1 MQNTEVLLKD
11 SIYAAI
17 GLAAPVLERNLD
29 FDFGYF
35 LNNTLVQEVQIS
47 KPGYNILR
55 RRAAVVLGQWLPV
68 KEGLNRTLVYQI
80 FQHLLDK
87 GDRLNDQVVRV
98 TAGRQLR
105 NVVDPFEFAAEP
117 FMPYVSN
124 ILGSLMALV
133 EEVELPETKMALLN
147 TISVIVARMEQHVC
161 PSKQRTWSGALTV
174 PDFSL
179 CGSNHIPSSS
189 SLGPSWRRVPDE
201 TVYSRHIISASNLNA
216 GGIPEIPSIDHSF
229 DSIFHRAKLRK

>member
-1 MQNTEVLLKD
+1 MQNTDVLLKD

-35 LNNTLVQEVQIS
+35 LNNTLVEEVQTS
-47 KPGYNILR
+47 RSGYNILR
-55 RRAAVVLGQWLPV
+55 RRAAIVLGQWLPV
-68 KEGLNRTLVYQI
+68 KEGLNRPLVYQI

-87 GDRLNDQVVRV
+87 GDHLNDQVVRV

-117 FMPYVSN
+117 FMPYVPN

-133 EEVELPETKMALLN
+133 EEVELPDTKLALLN
-147 TISVIVARMEQHVC
+147 TISVIVTKMEQYVC
-161 PSKQRTWSGALTV
+161 RYDRG
-174 PDFSL
+174 
-179 CGSNHIPSSS
+179 HH
-189 SLGPSWRRVPDE
+189 RRC
-201 TVYSRHIISASNLNA
+201 
-216 GGIPEIPSIDHSF
+216 
-229 DSIFHRAKLRK
+229 